1 VHQQRRRGEAVII
14 IGELAWMF
22 VAVDKFGDEV
32 PERVKHKT
40 FQFPLVSFPRSYR
53 EVKRAVQAGP
63 GFPELASA
71 STGS

>member
-1 VHQQRRRGEAVII
+1 
-14 IGELAWMF
+14 MF